1 MNVRDKTRAIEP
13 DTLIGKRIAKMDAP
27 EKASGKTRY
36 IHDLNVSGQLHGKI
50 LRSSRVHA
58 KILSIDTSAAR
69 ALPGVHAVITAE
81 DVPDQRPIG
90 VAKDHLPL
98 KRGRVRSIRDE
109 IAAVAADTEELAERA
124 LKLIRV
130 EYEDLP
136 VLSDPRRALDAD
148 APLIHPEPHGADGT
162 PDHLK
167 PGMPIAFAGKPDN
180 VAMRFDYAHGDVVQ
194 GEAESDV
201 VVEDTFQ
208 LHYVTH
214 CCMGVSGII
223 AEFDASGNLLMYSN
237 TQVPFLHKREFAE
250 YLNMDP
256 ARIRIIQ
263 PPIGG
268 GFGSKLDVYPFEV
281 ICVFLARAAR
291 RPVKLVFDREEEFLA
306 SPTRQPVLLT
316 LRSGCTKDGRLT
328 FRKVD
333 TLHDNGAYTSWGAT
347 TPFVMMQTFS
357 SLYRVPH
364 CDYHTTAVYTNNP
377 YAGSFRGY
385 GNLQATF
392 AVEAHME
399 KLAEA
404 IGMDPYEFRLKNAQ
418 VPGEVS
424 GQGMSFKSCGFRD
437 CLTTVAERSDYLRKH
452 AENQAAQKAPGR
464 VKRGIGMASMLHVGG
479 GAKIYP
485 SDGCGTIL
493 KIDDFGQVTLI
504 TGASEIGQ
512 GSETVLAQLVCEELG
527 LPISAV
533 RVVNNDTDITPWDV
547 GVHASRTTFIA
558 GNSAIG
564 AARKAKG
571 KILAAAARKFECADD
586 ELDLRGAS
594 IVRRAD
600 GEPLGDL
607 ARFIRNLHFSDK
619 AELVM
624 TTFYYEP
631 PSHHQDKGFKG
642 DVSAAYAWATQAVE
656 VEVDLDTGI
665 VKMTKVTG
673 AHDVGRVLNRLGIE
687 GQIEGGI
694 VMGQGYALTENLMV
708 ENGVVRNPNFRDYK
722 LVTAPEIPEMDVTF
736 IESMDGEG
744 PQGAK
749 GVGEAPAICIAAATA
764 NAIYNATGVRIYSLP
779 FTPERVYRALHGA
792 MEPPQWRPLPR
803 PQAVE
808 PAAAP

>member
-1 MNVRDKTRAIEP
+1 
-13 DTLIGKRIAKMDAP
+13 
-27 EKASGKTRY
+27 
-36 IHDLNVSGQLHGKI
+36 
-50 LRSSRVHA
+50 
-58 KILSIDTSAAR
+58 
-69 ALPGVHAVITAE
+69 
-81 DVPDQRPIG
+81 
-90 VAKDHLPL
+90 
-98 KRGRVRSIRDE
+98 
-109 IAAVAADTEELAERA
+109 
-124 LKLIRV
+124 
-130 EYEDLP
+130 
-136 VLSDPRRALDAD
+136 
-148 APLIHPEPHGADGT
+148 
-162 PDHLK
+162 
-167 PGMPIAFAGKPDN
+167 
-180 VAMRFDYAHGDVVQ
+180 
-194 GEAESDV
+194 
-201 VVEDTFQ
+201 
-208 LHYVTH
+208 
-214 CCMGVSGII
+214 
-223 AEFDASGNLLMYSN
+223 
-237 TQVPFLHKREFAE
+237 
-250 YLNMDP
+250 
-256 ARIRIIQ
+256 
-263 PPIGG
+263 
-268 GFGSKLDVYPFEV
+268 
-281 ICVFLARAAR
+281 
-291 RPVKLVFDREEEFLA
+291 
-306 SPTRQPVLLT
+306 
-316 LRSGCTKDGRLT
+316 
-328 FRKVD
+328 
-333 TLHDNGAYTSWGAT
+333 
-347 TPFVMMQTFS
+347 FVMMQTFS

-364 CDYHTTAVYTNNP
+364 CDYHTVAVYTNNP

-404 IGMDPYEFRLKNAQ
+404 IGMDPFEFRMKNAQ
-418 VPGEVS
+418 EPGEVT
-424 GQGMSFKSCGFRD
+424 GQGMTFKSCGFRD
-437 CLTTVAERSDYLRKH
+437 CLQSVYERSDYARKH
-452 AENQAAQKAPGR
+452 AENKAAQNAPGR
-464 VKRGIGMASMLHVGG
+464 IKRGIGMASMLHVGG

-527 LPISAV
+527 LPIGAV

-564 AARKAKG
+564 AARKAKA
-571 KILAAAARKFECADD
+571 KILTAAAAKFECTED

-600 GEPLGDL
+600 GEPLVDL
-607 ARFIRNLHFSDK
+607 ARFIRGLHFSDK

-631 PSHHQDKGFKG
+631 PSRHQDKGFKG

-656 VEVDLDTGI
+656 VEVDLDTGV

-694 VMGQGYALTENLMV
+694 VMGQGYALTENLDVV
-708 ENGVVRNPNFRDYK
+708 EGRVRNPNFRDYK
-722 LVTAPEIPEMDVTF
+722 LVTAPEIPEMDFTF

-764 NAIYNATGVRIYSLP
+764 NAIHNATGVRIYALP

-792 MEPPQWRPLPR
+792 IEPPQWKPLPTR
-803 PQAVE
+803 EDAS
-808 PAAAP
+808 AAAG

>member
-1 MNVRDKTRAIEP
+1 MS
-13 DTLIGKRIAKMDAP
+13 TLIGQRIRKMDAP
-27 EKASGKTRY
+27 EKSSGKTRY
-36 IHDLNVSGQLHGKI
+36 VHDIELSGQLFAAI
-50 LRSSRVHA
+50 LRSTRVHA
-58 KILSIDTSAAR
+58 RIVRIDASAALE
-69 ALPGVHAVITAE
+69 LPGVHAVLTAA

-90 VAKDHLPL
+90 VARDHLPL
-98 KRGRVRSIRDE
+98 KSDRVRSQRDE
-109 IAAVAADTEELAERA
+109 IAAVAADSEEIARAALA
-124 LKLIRV
+124 LIEV

-136 VLSDPRRALDAD
+136 PLTDAAAALAPG
-148 APLIHPEPHGADGT
+148 APLIHPPIDGA
-162 PDHLK
+162 P
-167 PGMPIAFAGKPDN
+167 AGASVGVAGRADN
-180 VAMRFDYAHGDVVQ
+180 VAMRFDYDHGDIAL

-201 VVEDTFQ
+201 VVEDNFS

-214 CCMGVSGII
+214 CCMGVSGVI
-223 AEFDASGNLLMYSN
+223 AEFDGKGNLLLYSN

-250 YLNMDP
+250 ILGMDP
-256 ARIRIIQ
+256 GRIRIIQ

-268 GFGSKLDVYPFEV
+268 GFGSKLDIYPFEV
-281 ICVFLARAAR
+281 ICVYLARATGRA
-291 RPVKLVFDREEEFLA
+291 VKLVFNREEEFLA
-306 SPTRQPVLLT
+306 SPTRQPVRLT
-316 LRSGCTKDGRLT
+316 LRSGCKSDGTLT
-328 FRKVD
+328 FRSVH

-364 CDYHTTAVYTNNP
+364 CAYRTVAVYTNNP

-392 AVEAHME
+392 AVEAQMDSM
-399 KLAEA
+399 AEA
-404 IGMDPYEFRLKNAQ
+404 IGMDPLAFRLKNAQ
-418 VPGEVS
+418 AKGEVT
-424 GQGMSFKSCGFRD
+424 GQGMVFRSCGFQD
-437 CLTTVAERSDYLRKH
+437 CLNTAAERSDFLHKH
-452 AENQAAQKAPGR
+452 ATYASQRGDAGPI
-464 VKRGIGMASMLHVGG
+464 KRGIGIASMLHVGG

-493 KIDDFGQVTLI
+493 KLDDFGHLTLI

-533 RVVNNDTDITPWDV
+533 TVVNNDTDITPWDV

-564 AARKAKG
+564 AARKAKA
-571 KILAAAARKFECADD
+571 KILTAAAPRFDCTPDA
-586 ELDLRGAS
+586 LDLRGGA
-594 IVRRAD
+594 IVRAGS
-600 GEPLGDL
+600 GEVLVDL
-607 ARFIRNLHFSDK
+607 ARFLRNLHFSDK

-631 PSHHQDKGFKG
+631 PSVHQDKSFKG
-642 DVSAAYAWATQAVE
+642 DVSAAYAWASQVVE
-656 VEVDLDTGI
+656 VEVDTETGI
-665 VKMTKVTG
+665 VRMLRVTG

-694 VMGQGYALTENLMV
+694 IMGQGYALTENLVV
-708 ENGVVRNPNFRDYK
+708 EGGNIRNPNFRDYK
-722 LVTAPEIPEMDVTF
+722 LITAPEIPEMDISF

-749 GVGEAPAICIAAATA
+749 GVGEAPAICIAAAA
-764 NAIYNATGVRIYSLP
+764 ASAIYNATGVRINSLP

-792 MEPPQWRPLPR
+792 LPEPS
-803 PQAVE
+803 AVV
-808 PAAAP
+808 A